1 MNSDELEFLISIFM
15 SRPLS
20 PAYIQSLN
28 LSYNNF
34 TNLPGPYL
42 FPLETLTCLEV
53 KDNRLSFLPTSM
65 RCLKG
70 LQELDLRNNQLKKL
84 DVVRELPKLR
94 KLFVEGNPLSL
105 KEIRSLM
112 KHVDTTTRTIFVDI
126 AGSVT
131 CICGNKSFP
140 YSSLSFR
147 RRVEIQIGVYSRLS
161 LLNTPT
167 RGGGWDW
174 GEAFASVRA
183 RVCNSRLLEKKICFV
198 LQYMR

>member
-1 MNSDELEFLISIFM
+1 MEFLISIFT

-34 TNLPGPYL
+34 ANLPGFYL
-42 FPLETLTCLEV
+42 FPLETLTRLEV

-70 LQELDLRNNQLKKL
+70 LQEVDLRNNQLKKL

-147 RRVEIQIGVYSRLS
+147 RRVGIQIGVYSRLS
-161 LLNTPT
+161 LLNKPT
-167 RGGGWDW
+167 GGGGGRRGGL
-174 GEAFASVRA
+174 GEAFASIRA
-183 RVCNSRLLEKKICFV
+183 RVCKSGVREKIIV
-198 LQYMR
+198 LSCNI

>member
-1 MNSDELEFLISIFM
+1 MSIFM
-15 SRPLS
+15 WRPLL

-28 LSYNNF
+28 LSYNNLL
-34 TNLPGPYL
+34 NLPGLYL
-42 FPLETLTCLEV
+42 FPLESLTCLKV
-53 KDNRLSFLPTSM
+53 NDNRLSFLPKSM
-65 RCLKG
+65 RWLKG
-70 LQELDLRNNQLKKL
+70 LQEVDLRNNQLKKL

-161 LLNTPT
+161 LLSTPT
-167 RGGGWDW
+167 GGY
-174 GEAFASVRA
+174 ESVRISAIA
-183 RVCNSRLLEKKICFV
+183 RVCNSGSIFQPFLCAFLRGDASC
-198 LQYMR
+198 LQW